1 MNFNIVMGDFHI
13 LQSYLSHRLYC
24 ENNISYNY
32 IEKIECKQWY
42 AQMADVMN
50 IFQQRVLWEKLSY
63 NCESR
68 KKIVVVSCTSFIYH
82 GLIIINEQHTYNI
95 IFYSYI

>member
-13 LQSYLSHRLYC
+13 LQSYLSYRLYC

-42 AQMADVMN
+42 EQMAD
-50 IFQQRVLWEKLSY
+50 RECYEKNYLTTV
-63 NCESR
+63 NQEKR
-68 KKIVVVSCTSFIYH
+68 
-82 GLIIINEQHTYNI
+82 
-95 IFYSYI
+95 

>member
-13 LQSYLSHRLYC
+13 LQSYLSYRLYC

-50 IFQQRVLWEKLSY
+50 IFSTESVMRKIILQLWI
-63 NCESR
+63 
-68 KKIVVVSCTSFIYH
+68 KKKDSSSVMHEFHISWTCYYQWT
-82 GLIIINEQHTYNI
+82 TYL
-95 IFYSYI
+95 